1 MHGKLLMTLAATPL
15 ALCGS
20 AAMAASDEPDR
31 FTLEMTISDNGQVIA
46 QQSVV
51 AVEGEATLIKVEPT
65 EGQSYRAQFFISEAD
80 GGLIKTRSHWKAT
93 SPTLGTISFSPILK
107 VQPGEKAK
115 IERGYDTKFVKPL
128 RVTYTV
134 RPVSG

>member
-1 MHGKLLMTLAATPL
+1 MRAATFIAMAAAPL
-15 ALCGS
+15 AFAVPAL
-20 AAMAASDEPDR
+20 AASDEAER
-31 FTLEMTISDNGQVIA
+31 FTLEMTITDNGEVVS

-51 AVEGEATLIKVEPT
+51 AVEGEPTFIDVEPA

-107 VQPGEKAK
+107 VQPGEKAQ
-115 IERGYDTKFVKPL
+115 IERGYESRYVKPL

-134 RPVSG
+134 RPVAG

>member
-1 MHGKLLMTLAATPL
+1 MRVATLIAVAGAPL
-15 ALCGS
+15 AL
-20 AAMAASDEPDR
+20 AAPGIAASDEAER
-31 FTLEMTISDNGQVIA
+31 FTLEMTITDNGEVVS

-51 AVEGEATLIKVEPT
+51 AIEGEPT
-65 EGQSYRAQFFISEAD
+65 FIEVQPAQGQSYRAQFVISEAD

-107 VQPGEKAK
+107 VQPGERAK
-115 IERGYDTKFVKPL
+115 IERGYESRYVKPL

-134 RPVSG
+134 RPVAG

>member
-1 MHGKLLMTLAATPL
+1 MRAKTLIALAAVPI
-15 ALCGS
+15 AFGAS
-20 AAMAASDEPDR
+20 VQVAAEQPER
-31 FTLEMTISDNGQVIA
+31 FALEMTISDNGKVIA
-46 QQSVV
+46 EQRVV

-93 SPTLGTISFSPILK
+93 SPTLGTISFSPILN
-107 VQPGEKAK
+107 VQPGEAAR
-115 IERGYDTKFVKPL
+115 IERGYESKYVKPL

-134 RPVSG
+134 RPLSS